1 MRVLAFSD
9 FHLFARRS
17 RGEHLL
23 PQIVSA
29 VDGVDELVICGDL
42 FDFRWS
48 ESDSIGHACERAELW
63 LENLLRRITEKSV
76 VYILGNH
83 DGIEEFVPFL
93 NALQERFTH
102 FRWFGDYYRV
112 GETLFLHGDI
122 PMKSQGQSMGPRPYK
137 VGETIK
143 NRLLNHLYDVI
154 TVTRTV
160 NLYRKCVDANRK
172 IPFLIEALKRD
183 SSLHG
188 VSRMVFGHSHHAFDS
203 REFEGISCVNLGTG
217 VVGYRFNPQVVEV

>member
-17 RGEHLL
+17 RGEQLL
-23 PQIVSA
+23 PQIISA
-29 VDGVDELVICGDL
+29 MDGVDELIICGDL

-48 ESDSIGHACERAELW
+48 ESESIQHACERAEVWIETL
-63 LENLLRRITEKSV
+63 LEKLGGKPV
-76 VYILGNH
+76 VYVLGNH
-83 DGIEEFVPFL
+83 DGIAEFVPFL
-93 NALQERFTH
+93 DELQDRNAQ
-102 FRWFGDYYRV
+102 FRWFGDYYLQ

-122 PMKSQGQSMGPRPYK
+122 PMKSQGQHLGPRPYK

-143 NRLLNHLYDVI
+143 NRVLNHLYDVI

-183 SSLHG
+183 EKFGG
-188 VSRMVFGHSHHAFDS
+188 VKRMIFGHSHHAFDS
-203 REFEGISCVNLGTG
+203 RVYDGITCVNLGTG
-217 VVGYRFNPQVVEV
+217 VVGYRFNPQVFEV

>member
-17 RGEHLL
+17 RGEQLL
-23 PQIVSA
+23 PQIVA
-29 VDGVDELVICGDL
+29 AMDGVEELVICGDL

-48 ESDSIGHACERAELW
+48 ESESIQHACERAELW
-63 LENLLRRITEKSV
+63 LEKLLNRLVAKSV
-76 VYILGNH
+76 VYVLGNH

-93 NALQERFTH
+93 NNLQERFPQ
-102 FRWFGDYYRV
+102 FRWFGDFYKQ

-122 PMKSQGQSMGPRPYK
+122 PMKSQGERLGPRPYK

-143 NRLLNHLYDVI
+143 NPLLNHLYDVI

-172 IPFLIEALKRD
+172 IPFLIEALRKNSQFKEVKR
-183 SSLHG
+183 L
-188 VSRMVFGHSHHAFDS
+188 VFGHSHHAFDS
-203 REFEGISCVNLGTG
+203 RLYGGITCINLGTG
-217 VVGYRFNPQVVEV
+217 VVGYRFNPQLLEV